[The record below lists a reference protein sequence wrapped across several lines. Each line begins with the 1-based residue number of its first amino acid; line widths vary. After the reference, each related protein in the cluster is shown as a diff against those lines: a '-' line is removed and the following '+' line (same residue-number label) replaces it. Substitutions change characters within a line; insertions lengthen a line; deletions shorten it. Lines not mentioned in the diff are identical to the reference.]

1 MLGYYLDLALRSLK
15 RSPVLTALMVLAIG
29 LGIGASM
36 TMITVLHVMSGDPV
50 PGLSSKLFVPMLDP
64 RDAAHAAAQTRGPDT
79 PDGFT
84 WTDVTNLLRANRAD
98 AQAATAAGYAAVRP
112 ANPDMHPYFADG
124 QYVTAEFFRMFAVPF
139 QAGAGWTPEQD
150 RDRAR
155 IVVLNTGLARKLF
168 GGADAIG
175 KAVNLNHME
184 FRVVGVLQDWHPQPA
199 FYKQKGSRIY
209 GGADDFFIPL
219 DTALATKFGINGHTS
234 CWGNGDD
241 GGDSLTSGHCTW
253 AQFWVRLDTP
263 AKVAA
268 YRRFLDNYW
277 HAQQD
282 HGRFPRKDSPPH
294 LYGLMAWL
302 AHEKVIPAN
311 LSMQMWLAVG
321 FLAVCM
327 LSVVALL
334 LAKFLRRSGEISVRR
349 ALGARRRDIF
359 VQFGIESALI
369 GVAGGVLG
377 LLVAQFGLWSIRQR
391 PDGYAHLAHMDVPM
405 LAGTV
410 ALAIIASVLS
420 GLLPAWRACQV
431 PPALQLKAQ

>member
-1 MLGYYLDLALRSLK
+1 MLAYYLRLAWHSLR
-15 RSPVLTALMVLAIG
+15 RTPILTGLMIVAIG

-36 TMITVLHVMSGDPV
+36 TMITVLHVMSDDPV

-64 RDAAHAAAQTRGPDT
+64 RDASDAAARTGARDT

-84 WTDVTNLLRANRAD
+84 WPDVVNLLRANRAD
-98 AQAATAAGYAAVRP
+98 AQAAMASGSAAVRP
-112 ANPDMHPYFADG
+112 ASANLHPFFERG
-124 QYVTAEFFRMFAVPF
+124 QYVSAEFFRMFAVPF
-139 QAGAGWTPEQD
+139 QAGSGWTAEQD
-150 RDRAR
+150 SERAR
-155 IVVLNTGLARKLF
+155 VVVLNAGMARKLF

-175 KAVNLNHME
+175 QTVNLNNTD
-184 FRVVGVLQDWHPQPA
+184 FRVIGVLQDWHPQPA
-199 FYKQKGSRIY
+199 YYKQKGDRIY
-209 GGADDFFIPL
+209 GSADDFFIPL
-219 DTALATKFGINGHTS
+219 DTALGAKFGVNGHTS

-241 GGDSLTSGHCTW
+241 GGDSLTSGHCIW
-253 AQFWVRLDTP
+253 AQFWVRLNTP

-268 YRRFLDNYW
+268 YHQFLDNYW
-277 HAQQD
+277 HEQQD
-282 HGRFPRKDSPPH
+282 HGRFPRKDVPPH

-302 AHEKVIPAN
+302 AQEQIIPAN

-377 LLVAQFGLWSIRQR
+377 LLIAQFGLWSIRQR
-391 PDGYAHLAHMDVPM
+391 PDGYAHLAQMDTSM
-405 LAGTV
+405 LVGTV
-410 ALAIIASVLS
+410 VLAIVASVLA
-420 GLLPAWRACQV
+420 GLLPAWRACLIS
-431 PPALQLKAQ
+431 PALQLKTQ